1 MSSAYSLSSL
11 FSGISRALLVSCTA
25 TALLLP
31 FGDIVTAQPS
41 QPNLGG
47 AGPYAASGDAATDKL
62 KNKESNKFDVQ
73 TGSGSDGEFKT
84 GSVEDIRDNMQKLF
98 GPILNPPISMDPNAI
113 RNGNT
118 PQWEGDKWYSP
129 HLRDIRD
136 QEYPPVPAP
145 QRPNAAW
152 FRAYAGT
159 TDWGIFGWC
168 DGACPFCSWPHP
180 WHWTGT
186 CCGVDTKAYASMTTD
201 TNFKTCCVREGEA
214 NLTEEEIACRHPGGD
229 GWAGLWEYYFPIQA
243 IGWESQRGTTLI
255 ATKQKAKKCLD
266 DSDKDMANPT
276 WAKKAIEAG
285 LKGMKADSSGVQA
298 PSQGEIENLRPT
310 DKNQRSSDSLSG
322 GGGLTMSVNY
332 GAMDPTKRRELAI
345 RFCMHEDQFMK
356 LMNPPHDKIQRGGG
370 ETLAAL
376 DRTIPL
382 WANYCPKAVGLMT
395 DPNRTSQ
402 IINIDDTPTNF
413 VQGMAVYKADP
424 LYCQKMN
431 VMADPITGKFL
442 SEGPLSGNSSSL
454 ANERAAGYTCLV
466 AQNRT
471 GGFQTRMVPV
481 ALYSTAQIDQ
491 RTLDHAIPFAIA
503 GAYYAGEM
511 ASRGNGRYYKPFE
524 PQPYSQTFK
533 LFHGKR
539 FSGQIGGGVPAP
551 GLNEDG
557 ILCSLLQGNDYQ
569 NKNRADQI
577 YLSEKTHPPFDSP
590 KFSSGENQKFN
601 QMDRQWA
608 GTNESDQDSFH
619 NREFDSKVLNYGAT
633 FRIFATCPKGYVRW
647 RGATWDHWWHQ
658 GLNNACGEEHFGG
671 VQ

>member
-1 MSSAYSLSSL
+1 MTQVSILSIR
-11 FSGISRALLVSCTA
+11 FSYFTRAVICFCAAVVPLLSFVEVMHA
-25 TALLLP
+25 
-31 FGDIVTAQPS
+31 

-84 GSVEDIRDNMQKLF
+84 NSVEDIRDNMQKLF
-98 GPILNPPISMDPNAI
+98 GPVLNPPISMDPNAI

-118 PQWEGDKWYSP
+118 PQWEGDKWFSP
-129 HLRDIRD
+129 HLRDIRNE
-136 QEYPPVPAP
+136 EYPPPPAL
-145 QRPNAAW
+145 QRPNAAGL
-152 FRAYAGT
+152 RAYAGT
-159 TDWGIFGWC
+159 DDWGLFGC
-168 DGACPFCSWPHP
+168 DGACPLCRWPHP
-180 WHWTGT
+180 WHWTTT
-186 CCGVDTKAYASMTTD
+186 CCGVSTKAYAAMITD
-201 TNFKTCCVREGEA
+201 TNFKTCCVREGEQG
-214 NLTEEEIACRHPGGD
+214 LTEEEIACRHPNGD
-229 GWAGLWEYYFPIQA
+229 GWSGLWEYYFPVQA
-243 IGWESQRGTTLI
+243 LGWESQRGTTLI

-266 DSDKDMANPT
+266 DSDDKMANPD

-285 LKGMKADSSGVQA
+285 LAGMKADASGVKA
-298 PSQGEIENLRPT
+298 PSKGEIENLRPS
-310 DKNQRSSDSLSG
+310 DKNQRFSDSLSG

-332 GAMDPTKRRELAI
+332 GAMDPTKRRELAL

-356 LMNPPHDKIQRGGG
+356 LMDPRYDKIQKGGG
-370 ETLAAL
+370 ESLAAL

-382 WANYCPKAVGLMT
+382 WANYCPKAVELMT
-395 DPNRTSQ
+395 DPNRTAQ
-402 IINIDDTPTNF
+402 VINIDGTPTNF

-431 VMADPITGKFL
+431 VAADPITGKFL
-442 SEGPLSGNSSSL
+442 SEGPLSGNS
-454 ANERAAGYTCLV
+454 AGIPAEGAAGYTCLI
-466 AQNRT
+466 AKNRT

-481 ALYSTAQIDQ
+481 SLYSTAQIDQ

-511 ASRGNGRYYKPFE
+511 AGPGGRYYKPFE
-524 PQPYSQTFK
+524 PQPYSQQFK
-533 LFHGKR
+533 LFKGKR
-539 FSGQIGGGVPAP
+539 FSGEVGGGVPAP

-557 ILCSLLQGNDYQ
+557 ILCSLLQGYDYQ
-569 NKNRADQI
+569 GKNRADQI

-590 KFSSGENQKFN
+590 KFSASENQKFN

-608 GTNESDQDSFH
+608 GDKSSDQDNFH

-647 RGATWDHWWHQ
+647 RGATGDHFWHR
-658 GLNNACGEEHFGG
+658 GINNACGEEHFGG
-671 VQ
+671 VE